1 MSEKLELK
9 DILGALDLGA
19 REVWDELSEEQK
31 KSVAFFL
38 LNRYMSCGNCW
49 RYVDMKVRK

>member
-9 DILGALDLGA
+9 DVLGALDLGA

-38 LNRYMSCGNCW
+38 LNRYMSSVKSTN
-49 RYVDMKVRK
+49 RDLQTFF